1 MLSTGQY
8 LDEPTGC
15 GRCLQLPFLAF
26 SYFYK
31 ASTSIN
37 HTDKLERIMYRHNTW
52 KRIFSTLCNY

>member
-15 GRCLQLPFLAF
+15 GRCLQPPFLAF

-37 HTDKLERIMYRHNTW
+37 HTDKLGRIMYRHNMEKNFQHTA
-52 KRIFSTLCNY
+52 